1 MNRCNYEWWKVYYDK
16 NFILKMIESL
26 KNFKQESDVI
36 RFIILKDHL
45 ACSWETG
52 LKLGKTSLKR
62 LVKDIA
68 NIKLPIL
75 HFLPHWTCD
84 MGQVQC

>member
-1 MNRCNYEWWKVYYDK
+1 
-16 NFILKMIESL
+16 MIESL